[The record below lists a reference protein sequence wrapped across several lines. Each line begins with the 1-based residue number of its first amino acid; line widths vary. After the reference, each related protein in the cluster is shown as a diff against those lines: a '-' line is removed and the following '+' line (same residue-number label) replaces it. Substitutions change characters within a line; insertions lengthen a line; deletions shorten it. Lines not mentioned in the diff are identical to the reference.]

1 MEIFWE
7 RISSRTLFANE
18 IRLIY
23 DGKLTGYKICFGNG
37 FKKSFICLKNDS
49 IVGFEI
55 SMETA
60 KKWCERDYKLSLI
73 IEK

>member
-18 IRLIY
+18 IRFIY
-23 DGKLTGYKICFGNG
+23 DGKITGYKICFGHG
-37 FKKSFICLKNDS
+37 LGSFICLKDDS

-55 SMETA
+55 SIELA
-60 KKWCERDYKLSLI
+60 KKWCEREYKLSILN
-73 IEK
+73 